1 VKKIISA
8 FLFVGGINCI
18 FPSFV
23 QAINVPLR
31 VAGATN
37 APIGLLKR
45 TASEQEPGQH
55 PQRASTPAVDMRQI
69 YQIFYNLDVLRK
81 DPHVRDGQ
89 VPEMATTLCQA
100 FQAQYP
106 KSPLSSYGEAKRSFL
121 EAATYAGV
129 IPAGSHG
136 AGETF
141 FSLLDR
147 RFNAIPQGPL
157 LNATQEILPVC
168 VSLAEIVG
176 EGGMR
181 ALVDQSVQQDGTDSA
196 LYGAFLLHASSTL
209 LSLMEERMREENA
222 AAEAAAASPYPL
234 GAAGG
239 DTRRSEE
246 KQLEIAIASS
256 LEEASKQAAK
266 VAREEQEQLERVTAM
281 GLSVL
286 DKSMPQNAA
295 AEAAASSP
303 YPLGAGGGVEQ
314 GFLSE
319 REQLEI
325 ALAISQDDWQ
335 KFMPQNAAAEA
346 ASSSPYPLGA
356 GGGAKIS
363 SSLSPDT
370 PYLLEPLSTDMM
382 QAINLIFLRQSSSD
396 GQKVSLNSSTD
407 FDEIYIFQR
416 FIEMCQI
423 PFEREVIEGLKVEID
438 PYEAFL
444 ITLSGKKLL

>member
-1 VKKIISA
+1 MKKIISA

-303 YPLGAGGGVEQ
+303 YPLGAGGG
-314 GFLSE
+314 
-319 REQLEI
+319 
-325 ALAISQDDWQ
+325 
-335 KFMPQNAAAEA
+335 
-346 ASSSPYPLGA
+346 
-356 GGGAKIS
+356 AKIS

>member
-1 VKKIISA
+1 MLSKNELIS
-8 FLFVGGINCI
+8 FFILLSVSSI
-18 FPSFV
+18 FSSSAE
-23 QAINVPLR
+23 AINVRKVHSAEAINVTPK
-31 VAGATN
+31 VAGAT
-37 APIGLLKR
+37 APIGLSTR
-45 TASEQEPGQH
+45 TASANGQNPIPIVPLKITDNLKILASAQSGLGKILNQYQSNPDAHAYDRRNWENVQELV
-55 PQRASTPAVDMRQI
+55 RI
-69 YQIFYNLDVLRK
+69 Y
-81 DPHVRDGQ
+81 
-89 VPEMATTLCQA
+89 TLLFPNNPTLPYDEAYSQA
-100 FQAQYP
+100 MKFLKSERNNHAQYP
-106 KSPLSSYGEAKRSFL
+106 NHPSNQFFEIRLSASLNDPDMKKVMYDIMPLYSNFICDPRSRSFL
-121 EAATYAGV
+121 VGSLEPSNNAFSALGTNLVCSLSYVMKVMVLEAQTL
-129 IPAGSHG
+129 
-136 AGETF
+136 E
-141 FSLLDR
+141 
-147 RFNAIPQGPL
+147 PL
-157 LNATQEILPVC
+157 GILPPP
-168 VSLAEIVG
+168 
-176 EGGMR
+176 
-181 ALVDQSVQQDGTDSA
+181 
-196 LYGAFLLHASSTL
+196 SS
-209 LSLMEERMREENA
+209 
-222 AAEAAAASPYPL
+222 YPL

-295 AEAAASSP
+295 AEAAA
-303 YPLGAGGGVEQ
+303 
-314 GFLSE
+314 
-319 REQLEI
+319 
-325 ALAISQDDWQ
+325 
-335 KFMPQNAAAEA
+335 
-346 ASSSPYPLGA
+346 SSPYPLGA